1 MDSSWLAD
9 LIGQAGYL
17 GVAFLMFLETVF
29 PPIPSEVIMSLAGFQ
44 ASQGHLSLP
53 GVIGAGVAGAMFG
66 NTFWYL
72 VARAYGYSRFK
83 KLTERH
89 GRWLTVYPE
98 EVDKAETWFYRWG
111 AAAVGIGR
119 VIPTAR
125 SLISVPAG
133 ILKMSLSRFVFYST
147 IGTTIWTALLAI
159 AGYMLGRAYAD
170 AAKYLDPVATGVMA
184 VLVLLYFV
192 RFFTYDQRRARAQA
206 QAQAQ
211 ARG

>member
-1 MDSSWLAD
+1 MDSSWLVD

-44 ASQGHLSLP
+44 ASQGQMSLV
-53 GVIGAGVAGAMFG
+53 GAIAAGVSGAMFG

-72 VARAYGYSRFK
+72 VARAYGYDRFK
-83 KLTERH
+83 KFTARH
-89 GRWLTVYPE
+89 GRWLTIYPE
-98 EVDKAETWFYRWG
+98 EVDMAETWFHRWG

-133 ILKMSLSRFVFYST
+133 ILKMSLSRFLFYSLL
-147 IGTTIWTALLAI
+147 GTTIWTAVLAL
-159 AGYMLGRAYAD
+159 AGYALGRAYAD
-170 AAKYLDPVATGVMA
+170 AAKWIDPIATAIM
-184 VLVLLYFV
+184 VLLVALYIY
-192 RFFTYDQRRARAQA
+192 RFFTFDRRRARAQA
-206 QAQAQ
+206 
-211 ARG
+211 RG

>member
-1 MDSSWLAD
+1 MESSWLTD

-44 ASQGHLSLP
+44 AARGHLTLS

-72 VARAYGYSRFK
+72 VARAYGYNRFR
-83 KLTERH
+83 KLTERY

-98 EVDKAETWFYRWG
+98 EVDYAETWFHRWG
-111 AAAVGIGR
+111 AAAVGVGR

-133 ILKMSLSRFVFYST
+133 ILKMSLSRFIFYSA
-147 IGTTIWTALLAI
+147 IGTTIWTAVLAV
-159 AGYMLGRAYAD
+159 AGYLLGRAYAD
-170 AAKYLDPVATGVMA
+170 AAKYLDPIATGVM
-184 VLVLLYFV
+184 VLLVVLYLY
-192 RFFTYDQRRARAQA
+192 RFLTYDRRRARAQA
-206 QAQAQ
+206 
-211 ARG
+211 RG